1 MFQELL
7 PGILKKKYGDYI
19 VNIRPNIKIEDR
31 IIEIIATIDYTLV
44 HFESVFLIDMK
55 TKNSVSSFKGVYMV
69 KALII

>member
-1 MFQELL
+1 M
-7 PGILKKKYGDYI
+7 DYI
-19 VNIRPNIKIEDR
+19 VNIRPNIKIKKT

-55 TKNSVSSFKGVYMV
+55 TKIVFLPFKGVYMV